1 MAIKGIDSD
10 IWGDKRF
17 RKELKSI
24 EEKYLWLYL
33 LSCPKSNSV
42 GIFELPIDTI
52 SYETG
57 LPLEKVESIMQK
69 LIEIGFITYNELTE
83 EILIYNYPKYNI
95 RTFGKPIVDMIE
107 KGLSM
112 VKEPALILQMVHY
125 MRISINDRPND
136 KRNKLLAQALPYY
149 EKAIEPLLEEQQDSN
164 LSIYINTNNNT
175 NTNIKTNSES
185 SHDTT
190 HESCHDTG
198 YKGWNDLINELV

>member
-17 RKELKSI
+17 RKELTKVD
-24 EEKYLWLYL
+24 EKYLWLYL

-42 GIFELPIDTI
+42 GIFELPKDTI

-57 LPLEKVESIMQK
+57 LPLERVNEIMQR
-69 LIEIGFITYNELTE
+69 LIEVGFITYNELTE

-95 RTFGKPIVDMIE
+95 RAWGKPIVDMIE

-112 VKEPALILQMVHY
+112 VKEPTLILQMVHY
-125 MRISINDRPND
+125 MRMCIIDRPND
-136 KRNKLLAQALPYY
+136 KRNKLLAQALPLY

-164 LSIYINTNNNT
+164 LYNTNNNT
-175 NTNIKTNSES
+175 NTNINTNNETTNDSCN
-185 SHDTT
+185 DT
-190 HESCHDTG
+190 EEKS
-198 YKGWNDLINELV
+198 WNELLNELG